1 MFAATFCPLDD
12 STEDAIAVG
21 NDGNDGNDEEAVGG
35 PNMSN
40 ADDMFALDADD
51 DTFTA
56 AAATAETAVD
66 DGDESND
73 DAANA
78 VAAATVTSPPLE
90 ADPGAAASSLPGDG
104 RSSGALLLTDSTGL
118 KVRPTLPESARAV
131 MAAGK
136 GSPKDDDGGVADV
149 PAAAAAAAFGS
160 GCRTSTGP
168 TIDEASGLSKSN
180 SCPTSTPAAPIIPV
194 AALPTFVPKGTSMSN
209 RDAVEP
215 ADDEAVAAVAAGAGV
230 AFKKSRPDV
239 DDDRGDGPVANAKSS
254 KLELA
259 SALGTCCC

>member
-1 MFAATFCPLDD
+1 VLVVFAASFCPLDD

-21 NDGNDGNDEEAVGG
+21 NDGNDEEALGG

-40 ADDMFALDADD
+40 ADDMFAPDADD
-51 DTFTA
+51 DTVTA

-66 DGDESND
+66 GGDESND

-131 MAAGK
+131 MAAGE

-149 PAAAAAAAFGS
+149 PAAAAAAAAFGS

-168 TIDEASGLSKSN
+168 TIDEAGGLSKSN

-194 AALPTFVPKGTSMSN
+194 AALPMFVPKGTSMSN

-215 ADDEAVAAVAAGAGV
+215 ADDEAAAAAAGAGV